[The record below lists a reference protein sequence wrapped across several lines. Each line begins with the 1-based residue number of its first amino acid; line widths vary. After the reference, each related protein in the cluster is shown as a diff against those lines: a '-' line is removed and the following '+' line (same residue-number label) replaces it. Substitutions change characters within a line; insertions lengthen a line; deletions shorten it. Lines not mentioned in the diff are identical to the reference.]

1 MIKSTNRPSTCQVTA
16 TWMVRRAVF
25 KQMPNPNV
33 SDLENLTRI
42 TMQMQSTIIIIVP
55 ERHRVLHG
63 AFVCHVKM
71 NLARAV

>member
-1 MIKSTNRPSTCQVTA
+1 MIKSTNRPS

-25 KQMPNPNV
+25 KQMPNV
-33 SDLENLTRI
+33 SDLENPTRI